1 MLHSKV
7 TQKGQV
13 TIPAKVREELNI
25 NEGDTVHFTQI
36 DKDTMS
42 ISVRKNLSL
51 RSLAGFLQKP
61 DKSITLDEM
70 QEIIEESSNND
81 RD

>member
-70 QEIIEESSNND
+70 QEIIEESSDND

>member
-36 DKDTMS
+36 DKDTIS

-51 RSLAGFLQKP
+51 KSLAGFLQKP